1 MQRIGTLLLLGW
13 LAASA
18 SASAQL
24 SVVVLLRGTVVD
36 STTGTP
42 VGTEF
47 ELRDLSGKRL
57 QMGRSD
63 SRTGSF
69 ELVLQPGQ
77 SYVLTFRGYNV
88 LRKSDTVRIPA
99 VREYTELPMRFS
111 VRVLRKGMELLRLH
125 AFDPGSTT
133 LRPQAR
139 QQLEELVQLLNRNR
153 SLRVSVHVA
162 MLDTRFVDEP
172 APGKGEPAPGKGTSP
187 KSSSRKRSGA
197 APAPSEAAPPTLL
210 ERAQQ
215 FLQARADA
223 VAKALAGVRDG
234 EERIRIVPE
243 LPPLPIVRPLSV
255 APTVTV
261 FVDDV
266 RELVE

>member
-1 MQRIGTLLLLGW
+1 MQRIGVLLLLGW
-13 LAASA
+13 LTASV
-18 SASAQL
+18 SAPAQL

-63 SRTGSF
+63 SRTGNF

-88 LRKSDTVRIPA
+88 LRRSDTVRIPA
-99 VREYTELPMRFS
+99 VREYTELPIRFS

-162 MLDTRFVDEP
+162 MLDTRFMDEP
-172 APGKGEPAPGKGTSP
+172 APAKGTSP
-187 KSSSRKRSGA
+187 KSSARKRSRA
-197 APAPSEAAPPTLL
+197 VPAPAAPPAPLL

-234 EERIRIVPE
+234 EERVRIVPE
-243 LPPLPIVRPLSV
+243 IPPLPITRPLFE

>member
-1 MQRIGTLLLLGW
+1 MMQRIGTLLLLGW

-18 SASAQL
+18 STSAQL

-172 APGKGEPAPGKGTSP
+172 APAKGTSP
-187 KSSSRKRSGA
+187 KSSSRKRSRT
-197 APAPSEAAPPTLL
+197 APAPSEAAPLPLL

>member
-1 MQRIGTLLLLGW
+1 MMQRIGTLLLLGW

-18 SASAQL
+18 SASTQL

-162 MLDTRFVDEP
+162 MLDTRFMD
-172 APGKGEPAPGKGTSP
+172 EPAPGKGTSP
-187 KSSSRKRSGA
+187 KSSSRKRSRT
-197 APAPSEAAPPTLL
+197 APEPSEAAPLPLL

>member
-1 MQRIGTLLLLGW
+1 MMQRIGALLLLGW
-13 LAASA
+13 LAASV

-63 SRTGSF
+63 SRTGNF

-88 LRKSDTVRIPA
+88 LRRSDTVRIPA

-162 MLDTRFVDEP
+162 MLDTRFMDEP
-172 APGKGEPAPGKGTSP
+172 VPRKGTSP
-187 KSSSRKRSGA
+187 KSSARKRSRA
-197 APAPSEAAPPTLL
+197 APAPTAPPPPLL

-234 EERIRIVPE
+234 EERVRIVPE
-243 LPPLPIVRPLSV
+243 IPPLPIVRPLSE

>member
-172 APGKGEPAPGKGTSP
+172 APEKGTSP

-197 APAPSEAAPPTLL
+197 APAPSEAAPLPLL

>member
-1 MQRIGTLLLLGW
+1 MMQRIGTLLLLGW

-111 VRVLRKGMELLRLH
+111 VLVLRKGMELLRLH

-172 APGKGEPAPGKGTSP
+172 APAKGTSP

-197 APAPSEAAPPTLL
+197 VPAPSGAAPPTLL

>member
-1 MQRIGTLLLLGW
+1 MMQRIGTLLLLGW

-172 APGKGEPAPGKGTSP
+172 APAKGTSP

-197 APAPSEAAPPTLL
+197 APAPPTLL

-243 LPPLPIVRPLSV
+243 LPPLPIARPLSV

>member
-1 MQRIGTLLLLGW
+1 MMQRIGTLLLLGW

-172 APGKGEPAPGKGTSP
+172 APGKDTSP
-187 KSSSRKRSGA
+187 KSSSRKRSRT